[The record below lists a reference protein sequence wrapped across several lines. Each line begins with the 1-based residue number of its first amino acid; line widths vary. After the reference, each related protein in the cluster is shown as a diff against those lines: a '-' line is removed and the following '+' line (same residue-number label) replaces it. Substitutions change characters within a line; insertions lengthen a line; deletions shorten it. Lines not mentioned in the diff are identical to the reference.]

1 MTKIASFTKLENA
14 LVPRFRESMSRAQS
28 TADAQKFFVYTML
41 ELLNS
46 VLADAAAGFELRY
59 EDIWLTPDDEA
70 GPGYA
75 LSPRLAEN
83 EALAELLASSDL
95 PAILAR
101 FAAVAVKRYQY
112 LAQKPEKTEAKM
124 YHGTGRAAR

>member
-1 MTKIASFTKLENA
+1 MTKIASFTKLENT

-28 TADAQKFFVYTML
+28 TADVQKFFVYSML
-41 ELLNS
+41 DLLNS
-46 VLADAAAGFELRY
+46 VLAEPEGGFELHY
-59 EDIWLTPDDEA
+59 EDIWLTPDEEA

-75 LSPRLAEN
+75 LSPRLAGN
-83 EALAELLASSDL
+83 EALAEHLAGSDL
-95 PAILAR
+95 SAILAR
-101 FAAVAVKRYQY
+101 FAAVGVKRYQY